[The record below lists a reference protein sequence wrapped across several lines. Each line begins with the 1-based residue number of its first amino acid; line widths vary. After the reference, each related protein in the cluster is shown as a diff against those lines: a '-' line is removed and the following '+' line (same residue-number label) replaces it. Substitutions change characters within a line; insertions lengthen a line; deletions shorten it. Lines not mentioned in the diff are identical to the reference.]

1 VLLWSILDTGLNIMG
16 VSPFWIDVS
25 RGSLLLFAVLLDAL
39 RVRYQRNV
47 QLRMSLEDTTIGLAD
62 KAHGD
67 G

>member
-1 VLLWSILDTGLNIMG
+1 MR

-25 RGSLLLFAVLLDAL
+25 RGLLLLFAVLLDAL

-47 QLRMSLEDTTIGLAD
+47 QMRMALAASAIGLDD
-62 KAHGD
+62 KEHSD